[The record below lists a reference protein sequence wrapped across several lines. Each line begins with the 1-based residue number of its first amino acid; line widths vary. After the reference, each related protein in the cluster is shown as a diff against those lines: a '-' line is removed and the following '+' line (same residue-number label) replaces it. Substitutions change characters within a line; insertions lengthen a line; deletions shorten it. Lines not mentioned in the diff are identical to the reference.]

1 MIKLYLD
8 EDAPEAIAKALRLRG
23 YDVVT
28 VKEAA
33 RKGMTDIDQLNYAS
47 SENRVI
53 FSFNVADFCKIHSD
67 FITKGLNHSGIILS
81 KQLPIGVI
89 VKALLRLLPDI
100 TLEKARNNI
109 YWLSV
114 QSNKD

>member
-8 EDAPEAIAKALRLRG
+8 EDVPEAIAKALRLRG

-33 RKGMTDIDQLNYAS
+33 RRSMTDFDQLKYAS
-47 SENRVI
+47 SGNRVI
-53 FSFNVADFCKIHSD
+53 LTFNVADFCKIHSE
-67 FITKGLNHSGIILS
+67 FIAKGLNHIGIILS
-81 KQLPIGVI
+81 KQLPIGAI

-100 TLEKARNNI
+100 IPEKAKNN
-109 YWLSV
+109 L
-114 QSNKD
+114 

>member
-8 EDAPEAIAKALRLRG
+8 EDVPEAIAKELRLRG

-33 RKGMTDIDQLNYAS
+33 RKGMSDLDQLNYAS
-47 SENRVI
+47 SENRVL
-53 FSFNVADFCKIHSD
+53 FSFNVADFCKINTD
-67 FITKGLNHSGIILS
+67 FIEKGLGHKGIILS

-100 TLEKARNNI
+100 TPEKAGSNI
-109 YWLSV
+109 MWLSTHI
-114 QSNKD
+114 KE